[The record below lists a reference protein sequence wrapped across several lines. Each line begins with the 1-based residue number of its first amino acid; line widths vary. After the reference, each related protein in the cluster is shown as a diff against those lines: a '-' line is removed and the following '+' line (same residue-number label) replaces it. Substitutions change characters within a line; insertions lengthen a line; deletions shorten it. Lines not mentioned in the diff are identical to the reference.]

1 MYILCG
7 STTKDL
13 CLWSFLSRLL
23 DMLASL
29 NICVKVADCLVVIL
43 LLLQVFHIH
52 SAKKNKFTNMTVFYT
67 IEGNVPVT

>member
-13 CLWSFLSRLL
+13 CLWSFLPRLL

-29 NICVKVADCLVVIL
+29 NICVKVADFLVIL